1 MQNLL
6 ILSAYIIMTQLFNIR
21 TPRKVFFLTKR
32 YIFAKIEDSTM
43 PTTDMTPSEF
53 GRLFITRRD
62 SFIKIAR
69 TYVRDQAI
77 AEDIVSECF
86 TLFWDKHESIDLKA
100 SPEAYIMKSVKNRCL
115 NYLRDNAKI
124 MHSEGSID
132 PEVNLRIK
140 SMLSEI
146 SVLESSD
153 MGEIFS
159 SEVEGIF
166 RKFLADMPELSRSI
180 FISSR
185 FEDLTYEEIAAKYGV
200 SPRKVK
206 REIQK
211 ALEILRV
218 SLKDYLPILL
228 LLISNG

>member
-1 MQNLL
+1 
-6 ILSAYIIMTQLFNIR
+6 
-21 TPRKVFFLTKR
+21 
-32 YIFAKIEDSTM
+32 M

-69 TYVRDQAI
+69 SYVRDQAI

-86 TLFWDKHESIDLKA
+86 TLFWDKHESIDLKT
-100 SPEAYIMKSVKNRCL
+100 SPEAYIMRSVKNRCL
-115 NYLRDNAKI
+115 NHLRDNAKM
-124 MHSEGSID
+124 MHTEGSID
-132 PEVNLRIK
+132 PEINLRIK